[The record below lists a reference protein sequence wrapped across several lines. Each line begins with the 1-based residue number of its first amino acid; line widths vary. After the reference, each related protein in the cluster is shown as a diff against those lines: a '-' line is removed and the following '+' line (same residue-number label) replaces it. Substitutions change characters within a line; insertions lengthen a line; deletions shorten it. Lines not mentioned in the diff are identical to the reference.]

1 MTKVTILGGIGAV
14 GRFSTKILAES
25 DIFHEVVIGD
35 IDINRAK
42 TYSKELGDKVSAVK
56 MDAMDSDSIRDA
68 IKGSDVVLN
77 TIGPFY
83 KFEKKILETIIEVGV
98 DYVDVCDDTG
108 ATYDAL
114 ALGKVTK
121 DRDISVLIGM
131 GSSPGIT
138 NLLASFCAKNFLR
151 TCESI
156 DIYHTHG
163 GELVEGA
170 GVIGHRFY
178 CMRQDVPIYI
188 DGKMKNLTQV
198 QAEDLVEEVE
208 FINLKSDGILK
219 CYPYPHPEPITMPIF
234 MKGVGLKRVTN
245 KGCVLPGEYYDLTR
259 NIFSC
264 GLDNIDPITV
274 KGREITPYDFAIS
287 YLIKRRDEILKET
300 NFGRARGCVKIVV
313 SGKNEKDLDRT
324 YIFSLIS
331 EGVGKGQ
338 AMGEGTGIPAALS
351 TILMAQGK
359 IKRKGVFAP
368 ETGVPLLEFM
378 DLMKK
383 TLNVDD
389 SIKSKQSPIIIQKID
404 EFGKIE
410 LVNLPI

>member
-14 GRFSTKILAES
+14 GRFSTKVLAES
-25 DIFHEVVIGD
+25 EIFHEIVIGD
-35 IDINRAK
+35 IDIKRA
-42 TYSKELGDKVSAVK
+42 TAYSKELGNKVSAVK
-56 MDAMDSDSIRDA
+56 MDALDSDSIREA

-77 TIGPFY
+77 TIGPYY
-83 KFEKKILETIIEVGV
+83 KYEKKILETIIEAGI

-114 ALGKVTK
+114 NLGKAAE
-121 DRDISVLIGM
+121 DRDLSVLIGM

-138 NLLASFCAKNFLR
+138 NLLASFCAKNLLK
-151 TCESI
+151 TCESV

-163 GELVEGA
+163 GESVEGA

-178 CMRQDVPIYI
+178 CMRQDVPIYLN
-188 DGKMKNLTQV
+188 GKMRNLTQI
-198 QAEDLVEEVE
+198 QAEELVEDVE
-208 FINLKSDGILK
+208 FINLQSDGLLK

-245 KGCVLPGEYYDLTR
+245 KGCVLPVEYYDLTR
-259 NIFSC
+259 KVFSC

-287 YLIKRRDEILKET
+287 YLIKRRDEILIET
-300 NFGRARGCVKIVV
+300 DFGRARGCVKIVV
-313 SGKNEKDLDRT
+313 SGKNEKDLDRM

-368 ETGVPLLEFM
+368 ESGVPLLEFI
-378 DLMKK
+378 DLMKN

-389 SIKSKQSPIIIQKID
+389 SIKSKQSPIIVQKID

-410 LVNLPI
+410 LIDLPI